1 MDHVALN
8 DLVASDLRPWLG
20 ALIVALLG
28 IAAVEGIFMSRHAPG
43 GYDWRAFAASIGD
56 AVGRRITDLVSSG
69 LGLAFAIPL
78 IGWIYERRLF
88 TVSMDAWWAFALL
101 FVGNEFCYYW
111 YHRCAHRVRW
121 FWATHAVHHSPN
133 QLTLA
138 TALRLGWTGKI
149 TGSVL
154 FFSPLLWLGFSPVAV
169 TLAMSVNLLYQ
180 FWLHTTW
187 IPKLGR
193 TFERWF
199 NTPSNHRVHHGSN
212 PEYLDCNYG
221 GVLMVFDRLFGTYVE
236 ERADVLPRYG
246 LTTPLLTYN
255 PLRIAFHEWINL
267 ARDLRYARTARDIWR
282 ALFTP
287 PGTCKSATTSHGQA
301 QSDQA
306 QTTRAHVHETI
317 TPQSRATFPNPSGR
331 ISQAHGAYP
340 E

>member
-28 IAAVEGIFMSRHAPG
+28 IAAVEGVVMSRRAPG

-56 AVGRRITDLVSSG
+56 AVGRRIFDLVSTG

-78 IGWIYERRLF
+78 IGWIYEHRLF
-88 TVSMDAWWAFALL
+88 TIAMDSWWAFALL
-101 FVGNEFCYYW
+101 FVGNEFCYYG

-149 TGSVL
+149 TGTVL

-169 TLAMSVNLLYQ
+169 TLTMTGNLLYQ

-199 NTPSNHRVHHGSN
+199 NSPSNHRVHHGSN

-221 GVLMVFDRLFGTYVE
+221 GVLMVFDHLFGTYVE
-236 ERADVLPRYG
+236 ERADVPPRFG
-246 LTTPLLTYN
+246 LTTPLLAYN

-267 ARDLRYARTARDIWR
+267 ARDLRDARSALDICR
-282 ALFTP
+282 ALFAP
-287 PGTCKSATTSHGQA
+287 PGARKSATTREGS
-301 QSDQA
+301 S
-306 QTTRAHVHETI
+306 
-317 TPQSRATFPNPSGR
+317 
-331 ISQAHGAYP
+331 
-340 E
+340 

>member
-1 MDHVALN
+1 MDHVVLN

-28 IAAVEGIFMSRHAPG
+28 IAAIEGLVMSRRSPG
-43 GYDWRAFAASIGD
+43 SYDWRAFAASIVD
-56 AVGRRITDLVSSG
+56 AVGRRTFDLVSVG
-69 LGLAFAIPL
+69 LGLAFAVPL
-78 IGWIYERRLF
+78 LGWIYEHRLF
-88 TVSMDAWWAFALL
+88 TIDVASWWALALL
-101 FVGNEFCYYW
+101 FVGNEFCYYG
-111 YHRCAHRVRW
+111 YHRSAHRVRW

-149 TGSVL
+149 TGTAL

-169 TLAMSVNLLYQ
+169 ALAMSANLLYQ

-236 ERADVLPRYG
+236 ERADLPPRYG

-267 ARDLRYARTARDIWR
+267 ARDVRDARGARDVWR
-282 ALFTP
+282 ALFAP
-287 PGTCKSATTSHGQA
+287 PAA
-301 QSDQA
+301 RER
-306 QTTRAHVHETI
+306 QTTARQGSA
-317 TPQSRATFPNPSGR
+317 
-331 ISQAHGAYP
+331 
-340 E
+340 

>member
-1 MDHVALN
+1 MDDIVLN
-8 DLVASDLRPWLG
+8 DLAASDLKFWLG

-28 IAAVEGIFMSRHAPG
+28 IAAVEGIVMSHRAPE
-43 GYDWRAFAASIGD
+43 GYDWRAFAVSIAD
-56 AVGRRITDLVSSG
+56 AVGRRLTEAVSSG
-69 LGLAFAIPL
+69 LGLMLAIPL
-78 IGWIYERRLF
+78 ISWVYEHRVF
-88 TVSMDAWWAFALL
+88 TIALDTWWAFALL
-101 FVGNEFCYYW
+101 FVGQEFCYYW
-111 YHRCAHRVRW
+111 YHRSAHRVRW

-149 TGSVL
+149 TGTTL

-169 TLAMSVNLLYQ
+169 TLAMSGNLLYQ

-187 IPKLGR
+187 IPKLGK

-236 ERADVLPRYG
+236 ERADLPPRYG

-267 ARDLRYARTARDIWR
+267 ARDLRDARSALDICR
-282 ALFTP
+282 ALFSP
-287 PGTCKSATTSHGQA
+287 PGARKSATRREVTS
-301 QSDQA
+301 
-306 QTTRAHVHETI
+306 
-317 TPQSRATFPNPSGR
+317 
-331 ISQAHGAYP
+331 
-340 E
+340 

>member
-1 MDHVALN
+1 MDHVSLN
-8 DLVASDLRPWLG
+8 DLVASDLKPWRG

-28 IAAVEGIFMSRHAPG
+28 IAAIEGIFMSRRVPG

-56 AVGRRITDLVSSG
+56 AVGRRTFDLVSAG
-69 LGLAFAIPL
+69 LGLAFAMPL
-78 IGWIYERRLF
+78 IGWIYEHRLF
-88 TVSMDAWWAFALL
+88 TIAMDSWWAFALL

-149 TGSVL
+149 TGTVL

-169 TLAMSVNLLYQ
+169 ALATSLNLLYQ

-236 ERADVLPRYG
+236 ERADLPPRYG

-267 ARDLRYARTARDIWR
+267 ARDVRDARSARDVWR
-282 ALFTP
+282 ALFAP
-287 PGTCKSATTSHGQA
+287 PGRPQV
-301 QSDQA
+301 QYDDQ
-306 QTTRAHVHETI
+306 RRMPMRTI
-317 TPQSRATFPNPSGR
+317 
-331 ISQAHGAYP
+331 
-340 E
+340 

>member
-1 MDHVALN
+1 MDDIVLN
-8 DLVASDLRPWLG
+8 NLAASDLRPWLG

-28 IAAVEGIFMSRHAPG
+28 IAAFEGVVMSRRAPG

-56 AVGRRITDLVSSG
+56 AVGRRIFDLVSTG

-78 IGWIYERRLF
+78 IGWIYEHRLF
-88 TVSMDAWWAFALL
+88 TIAMDSWWAFALL
-101 FVGNEFCYYW
+101 LVGNEFCYYC

-149 TGSVL
+149 TGTVL
-154 FFSPLLWLGFSPVAV
+154 FFSPQLWLGFSPVAV
-169 TLAMSVNLLYQ
+169 TLAMSGNLLYQ

-221 GVLMVFDRLFGTYVE
+221 GVLMVFDHLFGTYVE
-236 ERADVLPRYG
+236 ERADVSPRFG
-246 LTTPLLTYN
+246 LTTPLLEYN

-267 ARDLRYARTARDIWR
+267 ALDLRDARSALDICR
-282 ALFTP
+282 ALFAP
-287 PGTCKSATTSHGQA
+287 PGARKSATTREGS
-301 QSDQA
+301 S
-306 QTTRAHVHETI
+306 
-317 TPQSRATFPNPSGR
+317 
-331 ISQAHGAYP
+331 
-340 E
+340 